1 MSSPQRNQQSHS
13 GEDVRDRIIS
23 MYKEEIRVQAARDR
37 DFEHLTH
44 LIADLE
50 RRSRVLEVSIKDSLQ
65 VNEDNLQ

>member
-1 MSSPQRNQQSHS
+1 
-13 GEDVRDRIIS
+13 